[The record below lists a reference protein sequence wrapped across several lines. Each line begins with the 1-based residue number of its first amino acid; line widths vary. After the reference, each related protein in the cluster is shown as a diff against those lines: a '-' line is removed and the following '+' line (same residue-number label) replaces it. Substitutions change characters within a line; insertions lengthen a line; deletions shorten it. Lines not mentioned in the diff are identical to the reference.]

1 MNDHQR
7 KFARKA
13 GKPCGYR
20 DGGPAR
26 GYAAG
31 GKVSDAL
38 DDELNDLA
46 PLPQSE
52 ADRKLEGAQHRL
64 EAARSATKMTGG
76 RGKENASALR
86 AKRNQA
92 DMEREMR
99 EDEEEQPRSPLRRH
113 PYLQET

>member
-1 MNDHQR
+1 VNDNQR
-7 KFARKA
+7 KLARKA

-20 DGGPAR
+20 DGGRVR

-38 DDELNDLA
+38 DDELNELA
-46 PLPQSE
+46 PLPESE
-52 ADRKLEGAQHRL
+52 ADRKLAGAQHRL
-64 EAARSATKMTGG
+64 EAARNATKMTGG
-76 RGKENASALR
+76 RGKANAQALG

-92 DMEREMR
+92 DMERER
-99 EDEEEQPRSPLRRH
+99 LEDEEEQPRSPLRRH